1 MDKNTKEV
9 WKVVMPDY
17 QIEKIEVSKD
27 IKADNK
33 HLYFSSEQK
42 AIDRVL
48 ELIEKM
54 LEYIKSE
61 LEFFKGE
68 IDKIFKRREEI
79 TIKKGD
85 K

>member
-27 IKADNK
+27 IKTDDK

-48 ELIEKM
+48 ELMEKM
-54 LEYIKSE
+54 LES
-61 LEFFKGE
+61 LEGE
-68 IDKIFKRREEI
+68 IDKIFKRRKEI
-79 TIKKGD
+79 TKK
-85 K
+85 